1 MTQTATDWLFEKLW
15 TTPIDKFTWNAL
27 LKEANEMHEQQI
39 IDAHMHGHNAPSS
52 TLKNFDA
59 ELYYNETF
67 KKD

>member
-1 MTQTATDWLFEKLW
+1 MTQTATNWLFEKLW
-15 TTPIDKFTWNAL
+15 DTPKDKFTWYAL

-39 IDAHMHGHNAPSS
+39 IDAHIHGHNAPSS

-59 ELYYNETF
+59 KQYYEQTF